1 MLNTIASL
9 IGVGEEAEAVL
20 QDEDAI
26 LQEIEDVIGTFY
38 RFSLA
43 ASALGS
49 VCRE

>member
-9 IGVGEEAEAVL
+9 IGVGEEGEAVL
-20 QDEDAI
+20 KDEDAI

-43 ASALGS
+43 SSALGS
-49 VCRE
+49 ICHE